1 MSNVIV
7 ETATVKSACNTA
19 ISEIGKRRKGNTV
32 KAIVGTHHYTDNNGH
47 TYFGSIVGA
56 AACNLVWFLPL
67 CDDGITWMKE
77 PVCVA
82 GVVTN
87 ASRDPRGDS
96 RVGG

>member
-1 MSNVIV
+1 M
-7 ETATVKSACNTA
+7 
-19 ISEIGKRRKGNTV
+19 

-56 AACNLVWFLPL
+56 AAHNLVWFLPL

-82 GVVTN
+82 GVVAN
-87 ASRDPRGDS
+87 IQGAWASIQPVMAELETLESSNKKGTKK
-96 RVGG
+96 

>member
-1 MSNVIV
+1 
-7 ETATVKSACNTA
+7 
-19 ISEIGKRRKGNTV
+19 V

-56 AACNLVWFLPL
+56 AARNFVWFLPL
-67 CDDGITWMKE
+67 CDDGITWMKD

-82 GVVTN
+82 GVVAN

-96 RVGG
+96 RVGVRANVGSSGDEGNG